1 MEEEKVSL
9 NNNSNCRILSS
20 SSGFN
25 NVYESL
31 NKKYETSLTK
41 LVCNNQKQKKGKS
54 YFSDDLDSTKYLWE
68 DISKENIKCN
78 AEERNIPLTDSNCIK
93 NTNTTD
99 FVGNKNVP
107 LRVLIRQMLDE
118 AFGKPDV
125 TNVNEDRVDLQNTND
140 NKINSN
146 QSSLMLIREDNIDS
160 KNETNDSLSSNET
173 PLDLVKCINN
183 KLISI
188 KEESV
193 NFSSNHNTTEYTG
206 MYLSRLLKFK
216 GKSTERI
223 KNNNIVLLEDDN
235 DNSTNNA
242 KFNKDFLR
250 SSILHNIDENEEK
263 EWNDSLHCMN
273 FMKTKLSV
281 NREINIEN
289 KFVTKIQSI
298 INSSNNLNFNSSEE
312 KTTDFFS
319 ISNNEN
325 TVEKKEMFHKRSN
338 LLKRKETKEISLTD
352 DNSVDVYQSTKNKSK
367 FTSKITINLQKSY
380 KRQRQSITL
389 FQIKLSKRT
398 PKLSINTSNKSTR
411 TITPRNNVVLEKKRI
426 KHPNISSTN
435 VSNTQKTTKIPKVQ
449 QNRAKLFKSREI
461 NKKKQMSIPQLILT
475 PASPESRI

>member
-9 NNNSNCRILSS
+9 NNNSNCTILSL
-20 SSGFN
+20 SSGLN

-54 YFSDDLDSTKYLWE
+54 YFSDDSDSTKYLWE

-78 AEERNIPLTDSNCIK
+78 AEERNIRLTDSNCMK

-99 FVGNKNVP
+99 FVENKNVP

-118 AFGKPDV
+118 AFGKPCNV
-125 TNVNEDRVDLQNTND
+125 TNVNEDRIDLQNTND
-140 NKINSN
+140 NKINSKR
-146 QSSLMLIREDNIDS
+146 SSLMLMREDSIDS
-160 KNETNDSLSSNET
+160 KNKTNNSSSSNET
-173 PLDLVKCINN
+173 SLDCVKYIDN

-188 KEESV
+188 EEESV
-193 NFSSNHNTTEYTG
+193 NFSSNHNTIEYTG
-206 MYLSRLLKFK
+206 MYLSRLLKFE

-223 KNNNIVLLEDDN
+223 KNNDIASLEDDN

-250 SSILHNIDENEEK
+250 SSVLHDIDENEEK
-263 EWNDSLHCMN
+263 ECDDSLHCMN
-273 FMKTKLSV
+273 FMKTKLPV

-312 KTTDFFS
+312 KTTDFFN

-338 LLKRKETKEISLTD
+338 LSKRKETKEISLTD
-352 DNSVDVYQSTKNKSK
+352 DNSIDIDQSTKNKSK

-398 PKLSINTSNKSTR
+398 PKLSMNTSNKSTK
-411 TITPRNNVVLEKKRI
+411 TIIPHNNVVLEKKLI
-426 KHPNISSTN
+426 KHTNISSTN
-435 VSNTQKTTKIPKVQ
+435 VSNTKKTTKIPKVQ

-461 NKKKQMSIPQLILT
+461 NKKKQMIPQLILT
-475 PASPESRI
+475 PASPENRD